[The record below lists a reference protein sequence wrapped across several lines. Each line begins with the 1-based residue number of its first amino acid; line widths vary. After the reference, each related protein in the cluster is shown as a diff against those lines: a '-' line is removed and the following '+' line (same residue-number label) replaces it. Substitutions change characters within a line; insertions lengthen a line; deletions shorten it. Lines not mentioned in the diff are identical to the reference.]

1 MASNKVTALK
11 KKDDDSMLEE
21 SGSHNQVSKRGGN
34 QESGDNEDA
43 QFDIE

>member
-1 MASNKVTALK
+1 MASNKITALK
-11 KKDDDSMLEE
+11 KKDDDCTLEE

-34 QESGDNEDA
+34 QENADNEDG